1 MIKKNFHTG
10 VRVLGY
16 DLIIQRMSKP
26 FEIRVSI
33 NSNRLKKKTP
43 REEEINVIINYLG
56 EEGFLEYE
64 GLSYTEYTDNPRIQI
79 GLLNPM
85 KFRNLL
91 RFINHN
97 E

>member
-33 NSNRLKKKTP
+33 SSSKPKKEVPK
-43 REEEINVIINYLG
+43 EQDIDVIINYLG

-64 GLSYTEYTDNPRIQI
+64 NVPYDEYTDSPRIQV
-79 GLLNPM
+79 GFLNPM
-85 KFRNLL
+85 KFKNLEK
-91 RFINHN
+91 FINHN

>member
-1 MIKKNFHTG
+1 
-10 VRVLGY
+10 
-16 DLIIQRMSKP
+16 MSKP